1 MPSLRDNKP
10 ASAQVLYHAFVL
22 LLVTLAGLTDAL
34 LYQHSKELLAVYITG
49 DTSKLAHSLQ
59 QGDVAKA
66 LPLLGIIC
74 AFFISTTFTAW
85 LGNRLASRRAP
96 VLLALI
102 ALLFFVAW
110 PAGAPDQPY
119 SPAGL
124 TALATGALTQVCS
137 QESGVT
143 FMTGTLV
150 RLGRTLAKGE
160 VVRAAPLALRWL
172 VWLLSAWAGAL
183 LDARFP
189 PFALLVI
196 AIWSLM
202 LAAFSLLSAVKRC
215 YATQDA

>member
-22 LLVTLAGLTDAL
+22 LLVTIAGLTDAL

-59 QGDVAKA
+59 QGDAAKA

-110 PAGAPDQPY
+110 PAGASDYPY
-119 SPAGL
+119 SL
-124 TALATGALTQVCS
+124 VVLIALAMGALNQVCS